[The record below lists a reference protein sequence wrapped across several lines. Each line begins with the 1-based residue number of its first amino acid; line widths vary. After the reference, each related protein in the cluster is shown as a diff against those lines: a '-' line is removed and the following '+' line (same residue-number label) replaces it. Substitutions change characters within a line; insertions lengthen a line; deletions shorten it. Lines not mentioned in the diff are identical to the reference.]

1 MIGTYLTTVFTGT
14 AGDTLTL
21 GEDYTITPLIP
32 IGIILFLLLK
42 VYLYGIG
49 DLIDQDK
56 DKEQE

>member
-21 GEDYTITPLIP
+21 GEDYTIIPLIP

-49 DLIDQDK
+49 DLMDQDK
-56 DKEQE
+56 DKE

>member
-42 VYLYGIG
+42 VYLYGIRE
-49 DLIDQDK
+49 LIDR
-56 DKEQE
+56 DKE